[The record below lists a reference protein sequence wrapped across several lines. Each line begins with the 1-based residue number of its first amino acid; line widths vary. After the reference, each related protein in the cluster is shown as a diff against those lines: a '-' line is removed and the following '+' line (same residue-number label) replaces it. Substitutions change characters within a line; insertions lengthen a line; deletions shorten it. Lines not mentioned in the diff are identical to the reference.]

1 MQIMS
6 PAATPVQ
13 GGRLDPT
20 WPREQRRPG
29 APGRRCSRGHVG
41 SNRPPCT
48 GGGRGGH
55 NLHVLL
61 PACVM
66 TDSVLTDLPESA
78 GFCQFLTI
86 PDGPTALRSHALT
99 VPRSSL
105 H

>member
-6 PAATPVQ
+6 PAATP
-13 GGRLDPT
+13 RA
-20 WPREQRRPG
+20 RG
-29 APGRRCSRGHVG
+29 AVG
-41 SNRPPCT
+41 SNMATRTAASRRAGTPLFAWPCWIQPPPLH